1 MYTVQCTISVTCPSD
16 KDSTFKDMFII
27 LETQCT
33 LYNVQLVLPAPVTR
47 TAHLRICLL
56 FLRLNVHCTMYN

>member
-47 TAHLRICLL
+47 TAHLRY
-56 FLRLNVHCTMYN
+56 VYYS